1 MTFVLTNFWP
11 LLLCRFLVGA
21 AHMTISHLPYMLGK
35 YWAKKIGVAQ
45 SSHFIT
51 FTLNNFGENPVL
63 SGYIWMSRLATFV

>member
-35 YWAKKIGVAQ
+35 YWAKKLG
-45 SSHFIT
+45 SHNHHILSLLPSIT
-51 FTLNNFGENPVL
+51 LVKIQFCPDT
-63 SGYIWMSRLATFV
+63 SG